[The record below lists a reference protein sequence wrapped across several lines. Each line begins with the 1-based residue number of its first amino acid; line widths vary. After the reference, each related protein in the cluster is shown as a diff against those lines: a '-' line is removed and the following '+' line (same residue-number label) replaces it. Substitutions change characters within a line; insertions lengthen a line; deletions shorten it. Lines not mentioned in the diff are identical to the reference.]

1 MVMTAG
7 ASRKSNQ
14 RTSND
19 QDDTELKDLS
29 SDYKISS
36 TDDDEEHELEDS
48 KVHKLDYNYRKFF
61 NESDIKFQNANNYYK
76 RKHHRP

>member
-19 QDDTELKDLS
+19 QEDLELKDLS
-29 SDYKISS
+29 SDYKILS
-36 TDDDEEHELEDS
+36 TGVESDEDESDS
-48 KVHKLDYNYRKFF
+48 KVHRSDYNYRKFF

-76 RKHHRP
+76 RKPHRP